1 MEAGNIL
8 LKRGL
13 LDQRQLAAARQAQGE
28 SQRLD
33 QTAVEL
39 GFITEEA
46 ALTAIGDEMGIDF
59 IDLASAKIDLA
70 LLKDFP
76 SRLIHRQSLF
86 PIERHNGSLRVATSD
101 PFDLYPLDELSA
113 ATGLT
118 IEPVLASRVEIGKLI
133 KTHLGVGSETIDG
146 MMAKS
151 ADDGV

>member
-46 ALTAIGDEMGIDF
+46 ALTAIG
-59 IDLASAKIDLA
+59 
-70 LLKDFP
+70 
-76 SRLIHRQSLF
+76 
-86 PIERHNGSLRVATSD
+86 
-101 PFDLYPLDELSA
+101 
-113 ATGLT
+113 
-118 IEPVLASRVEIGKLI
+118 
-133 KTHLGVGSETIDG
+133 
-146 MMAKS
+146 
-151 ADDGV
+151 